1 MNVQMKLTRVICF
14 VSDSR
19 WLPESARWLLAN
31 GKAKSAQFYLSKC
44 AKVNKRQSAKFKL
57 EVRLM

>member
-1 MNVQMKLTRVICF
+1 MKLSQCDLLCF
-14 VSDSR
+14 EFDFR

-31 GKAKSAQFYLSKC
+31 GKAKRAQFYISKC

-57 EVRLM
+57 EVSLM